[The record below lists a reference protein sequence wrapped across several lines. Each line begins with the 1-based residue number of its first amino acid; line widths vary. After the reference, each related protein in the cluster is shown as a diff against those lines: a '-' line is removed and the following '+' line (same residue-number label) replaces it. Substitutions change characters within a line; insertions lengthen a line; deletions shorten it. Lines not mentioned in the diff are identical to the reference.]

1 MGTLTDTETISFLD
15 LLEQPKE
22 AAKVLCANW
31 MSAVKND
38 CGVFVGNRRDYS
50 QGKYGSGYVR
60 LKVALLYPYIY
71 YSLDFDIGTYGSGS
85 PCTEDVENR
94 ITVFDGEDGLLKIC
108 NDCLD
113 KIEENKNIDY
123 KQKLKL
129 QQMMRKSFDKFLE
142 EAYES

>member
-22 AAKVLCANW
+22 GTKELCASW
-31 MSAVKND
+31 MNAVKND

-50 QGKYGSGYVR
+50 QGKYGSGYVC

-71 YSLDFDIGTYGSGS
+71 YSIDYGILYYGCGR
-85 PCTEDVENR
+85 PCTEDAESR

-113 KIEENKNIDY
+113 KIEEDQNIDY
-123 KQKLKL
+123 TQKIKL
-129 QQMMRKSFDKFLE
+129 QQMMKKSFGEFEKD
-142 EAYES
+142 AYES